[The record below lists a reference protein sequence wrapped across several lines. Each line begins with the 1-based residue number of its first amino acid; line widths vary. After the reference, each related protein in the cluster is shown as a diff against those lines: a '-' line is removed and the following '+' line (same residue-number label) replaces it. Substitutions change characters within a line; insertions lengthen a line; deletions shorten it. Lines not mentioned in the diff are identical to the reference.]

1 MTGRLGAVLIVVAS
15 VTFAACTASPAEPN
29 TDAAIRAVL
38 VASGFADSSQTFP
51 EKPGQMPCI
60 IGGGGPA
67 PGIRVPGTCQTSV
80 AWYRSEFLVTLTEH
94 WDASAFHGG
103 DVDPSHGQLSY
114 SWRYK
119 VDGASKVTFVG
130 TSGNFPPSA
139 VS

>member
-1 MTGRLGAVLIVVAS
+1 MIGRLGTVLIVLAS
-15 VTFAACTASPAEPN
+15 LTFAACTASSAEPN
-29 TDAAIRAVL
+29 PGAAIRAVL
-38 VASGFADSSQTFP
+38 VASGFADSSQAFP
-51 EKPGQMPCI
+51 QKPGQMPCI
-60 IGGGGPA
+60 IQGGGPY

-114 SWRYK
+114 TWRYK
-119 VDGASKVTFVG
+119 VDGASKVTFVA
-130 TSGNFPPSA
+130 TSGNFPPSE